1 MESFQIMTMEN
12 HGKPWKKT
20 MVFHGKKTWFSME
33 KNHGFPCLLN
43 GIMEKNHG
51 KCPNHDHGFPW
62 KTMFFLNEKPWFFSM
77 VFHG

>member
-33 KNHGFPCLLN
+33 K
-43 GIMEKNHG
+43 
-51 KCPNHDHGFPW
+51 
-62 KTMFFLNEKPWFFSM
+62 KPWFSM
-77 VFHG
+77 FVKWHHGKKPWKVSKS